1 MPRKLRVEEE
11 GGLYHV
17 INRGNYRQPVFSSV
31 GAAQAFET
39 ALQQVVAKFGWRLHA
54 YVLMTNHYHLALE
67 TPKPNLVDGMHW
79 LQSTFATRFNRFRSE
94 RGHLFQGR
102 YQALPIEN
110 AAALARVVDYIHLNP
125 VRAGIVPVEQ
135 LGGFRWSSLRRFL
148 KGDRWSGLV
157 GDLVMPVWSL
167 KDDVKGWTTYESRL
181 RELAAD
187 AEEQQRQGFDQMCS
201 GWAIGT
207 AGWRAALAK
216 QLSHKELVGI
226 SRQEARGVR
235 EDQWQAALVT
245 RLAGLGRKPADL
257 ATLKPREA
265 VAEWRLDLAVELRHI
280 GAPYAW
286 IAAQAG
292 FPNPLSLK
300 VLLHRRRR

>member
-1 MPRKLRVEEE
+1 MEEE

-17 INRGNYRQPVFSSV
+17 INRGNYRQPVFGSV

-39 ALQQVVAKFGWRLHA
+39 ALREAVKLSGWKLHG

-79 LQSTFATRFNRFRSE
+79 LQSTFATRFNRFRAE

-102 YQALPIEN
+102 YQALPIED
-110 AAALARVVDYIHLNP
+110 AAALARVLDYIHLNP
-125 VRAGIVPVEQ
+125 VRAGIVPVDQ
-135 LGGFRWSSLRRFL
+135 LAGFRWSSLRKFL
-148 KGDRWSGLV
+148 KDERWPGLV
-157 GDLVMPVWSL
+157 GDLVMPCWSL
-167 KDDVKGWTTYESRL
+167 TDDVKGWTSYDARL
-181 RELAAD
+181 RDLAVD
-187 AEEQQRQGFDQMCS
+187 IEEQKRQGFDQMCT

-216 QLSHKELVGI
+216 QLSHKELAGI

-235 EDQWQAALVT
+235 EDQWQAALAA
-245 RLAGLGRKPADL
+245 RLIALGKTSADL
-257 ATLKPREA
+257 VALKPREA
-265 VAEWRLDLAVELRHI
+265 SDGWRLDLAAELRNL

-286 IAAQAG
+286 IAAKVG
-292 FPNPLSLK
+292 FPNVDSLK
-300 VLLHRRRR
+300 VRVHRRR

>member
-1 MPRKLRVEEE
+1 MPRRLRVEEE

-54 YVLMTNHYHLALE
+54 YVLMTNHYHFALE
-67 TPKPNLVDGMHW
+67 IPKPNLVDGMHW

-125 VRAGIVPVEQ
+125 VRAGIVPVDR
-135 LGGFRWSSLRRFL
+135 LGGFRWSSLRKFL
-148 KGDRWSGLV
+148 KGERWAGLV

-167 KDDVKGWTTYESRL
+167 TDDVEGWTTYESRL
-181 RELAAD
+181 RELAVDAD
-187 AEEQQRQGFDQMCS
+187 EQKRQGFDEMCS

-235 EDQWQAALVT
+235 EDQWQAALAT
-245 RLAGLGRKPADL
+245 RLAGLGKKPADL
-257 ATLKPREA
+257 ETLKPREA
-265 VAEWRLDLAVELRHI
+265 VAEWRLDLAAELRHI

-292 FPNPLSLK
+292 FPNPVSLR